1 MKRALLILMG
11 ILSISS
17 MAISQV
23 KSIYDFKVED
33 VTGKEFDMATLK
45 GKKILIVN
53 VASKC
58 GLTPQYK
65 ELEELYQEY
74 KEDDFIIIGFPSR
87 DFLGQEFEKN
97 SDIQEF
103 CSLNYGVSF
112 PIMSRIS
119 VKGKNQAPIY
129 KWLTQKSENGIMNSK
144 VGWNFQKYMISE
156 EGKLIDF
163 VKPKESPK
171 SEKIMLWLKTKN
183 LL

>member
-1 MKRALLILMG
+1 
-11 ILSISS
+11 

>member
-1 MKRALLILMG
+1 
-11 ILSISS
+11 

-23 KSIYDFKVED
+23 KTIYDFKVED